1 MNNKEA
7 QIGNDRKNL
16 FLDSL
21 TELTKVEFNNLCE
34 KSSKSHRKLLY
45 KAYKRT
51 NSLKNLRDLS
61 KKYELFLPHEE
72 HMPTIIPFLLKKV
85 FTNPSIVSNKQAE
98 KYLESYSMV
107 IDIAEN
113 QLSQVEVKECFDTYT
128 FDFLKENL
136 KLLRN
141 HQYQ

>member
-1 MNNKEA
+1 MDNKEA

-16 FLDSL
+16 FRDSL

-34 KSSKSHRKLLY
+34 KSSKPNRKLLY

-51 NSLKNLRDLS
+51 NSLKKLRDLS

-72 HMPTIIPFLLKKV
+72 CMPTIIPFLLKKV
-85 FTNPSIVSNKQAE
+85 FTNPNIDSNKQAE
-98 KYLESYSMV
+98 KYLESYGMV

-136 KLLRN
+136 TSD
-141 HQYQ
+141 Y

>member
-1 MNNKEA
+1 MDNKEA

-16 FLDSL
+16 FRDSL

-34 KSSKSHRKLLY
+34 KSSKPNRKLLY

-51 NSLKNLRDLS
+51 NSLKKLRDLS

-72 HMPTIIPFLLKKV
+72 YMPTIIPFLLKKV
-85 FTNPSIVSNKQAE
+85 FTNPNIDSNKQAE
-98 KYLESYSMV
+98 KYLESYGMV

-136 KLLRN
+136 TSD
-141 HQYQ
+141 Y